1 MDSRLKQ
8 KGWFNKMAK
17 IIGKNLPDMPWQ
29 DKPQGYQHPVWRY
42 TNNPIIKR
50 DAIPTS
56 NSIFNSAVV
65 PFEGKYAGVFRC
77 DSRGLIM
84 DIFVGFSDDGV
95 NWDISPDPIVFE
107 GDEEVTRKE
116 YRYDPRVCFIEDRYY
131 VTWCNGYHGPTIGIG
146 YTFDFKKFYQCENA
160 FLPYNRN
167 GVLFPRK
174 IGNNFAMVSRPSDT
188 GHTPF
193 GDIFYSESPDMTFWG
208 KHRYV
213 FGTSPVAG
221 WQSKKVGP
229 GPTPIETD
237 EGWLMIY
244 HGVLNSCNGFVY
256 RFGVALLDIDKP
268 WIVKERGMF
277 YVFGPE
283 VDYELTGD
291 VPNVT
296 FPCATLCDAESGRI
310 AIYYGAADTVTG
322 LAFTTVDEL
331 LTFMRKYPH
340 PANGEEMAQY
350 TNDHSKQ
357 ISKI

>member
-1 MDSRLKQ
+1 
-8 KGWFNKMAK
+8 MAK
-17 IIGKNLPDMPWQ
+17 IIGRPALPNMPWQ
-29 DKPQGYQHPVWRY
+29 DKPAGYTKPVWRY
-42 TNNPIIKR
+42 TGNPIIPR

-65 PFEGKYAGVFRC
+65 TFGDAYAGVFRC
-77 DSRGLIM
+77 DNRGVEM
-84 DIFVGFSDDGV
+84 DIFAGFSKDGIHWEI
-95 NWDISPDPIVFE
+95 NHDPIVFE
-107 GDEEVTRKE
+107 GEKDVVRKE

-131 VTWCNGYHGPTIGIG
+131 ITWCNGYHGPTIGIG
-146 YTFDFKKFYQCENA
+146 YTYDFKTFYQLENA

-174 IGNNFAMVSRPSDT
+174 INGKFAMVSRPSDT

-193 GDIFYSESPDMTFWG
+193 GDIFYSESPDMTYWG
-208 KHRYV
+208 KHRFV
-213 FGTSPVAG
+213 FGTAGG

-256 RFGVALLDIDKP
+256 RFGVALLDIDRP
-268 WIVKERGMF
+268 WIVKERGNF

-283 VDYELTGD
+283 EQYELTGD

-296 FPCATLCDAESGRI
+296 FPCATLTDPETGRI
-310 AIYYGAADTVTG
+310 TIYYGAADTVTG

-331 LTFMRKYPH
+331 LSYMRQYPMEVGDQE
-340 PANGEEMAQY
+340 N
-350 TNDHSKQ
+350 K
-357 ISKI
+357 

>member
-1 MDSRLKQ
+1 
-8 KGWFNKMAK
+8 MAK
-17 IIGKNLPDMPWQ
+17 IIGNALPNIPWQ
-29 DKPQGYQHPVWRY
+29 EKPQGYDKPIWRY
-42 TNNPIIKR
+42 DNNPIIKR

-65 PFEGKYAGVFRC
+65 PFEGKFAGVFRC

-84 DIFVGFSDDGV
+84 DIFAGFSDDGI
-95 NWDISPDPIVFE
+95 NWKINPDPIVFE
-107 GDEEVTRKE
+107 GDAEVTAKE
-116 YRYDPRVCFIEDRYY
+116 YRYDPRVCWIEDRYY
-131 VTWCNGYHGPTIGIG
+131 ITWCNGYHGPTIGIG
-146 YTFDFKKFYQCENA
+146 YTYDFKTFYQLENA

-167 GVLFPRK
+167 GVMFPRK
-174 IGNNFAMVSRPSDT
+174 INGNYAMVSRPSDT

-193 GDIFYSESPDMTFWG
+193 GDIFYSESPDMTYWG

-283 VDYELTGD
+283 TSYELTGD

-296 FPCATLCDAESGRI
+296 FPCATLCDADTGRI

-340 PANGEEMAQY
+340 PANSAEMNQY
-350 TNDHSKQ
+350 VHDHSTQ
-357 ISKI
+357 VSKI